1 MLKGVQKNAASTFQ
15 IKFGM
20 ILDVTRNVG
29 SHHGQCIYGLT
40 AVVVMSSVKFRC
52 EVNDMLFIVFLI
64 LPCAC

>member
-29 SHHGQCIYGLT
+29 SHHGQCIYGFNCG
-40 AVVVMSSVKFRC
+40 SCDEQC
-52 EVNDMLFIVFLI
+52 EI
-64 LPCAC
+64 